1 MPWPSVRS
9 VVFPSCIR
17 RRLAARGQLLRA
29 GQGPRGLRRSFPAQL
44 VAVALLS
51 TASVPGLAQATKA
64 DLARART
71 LYNERQFDQ
80 AIEAARLAGDTPETR
95 DAAAV
100 VLARALLER
109 YRERVDPA
117 DLGAA
122 REALGGVRAMLLE
135 DRERVEYLLALGQAL
150 FLEDEFGAAAIVFES
165 GVEKARLA
173 DPDLGDAMVDWWGSA
188 AERQADG
195 QSRSQRMALFTVLAA
210 GMAEQLQRAP
220 DSSSA
225 AYWLAAARRGAGD
238 PLAAWHAAVAG
249 WVRARLAGERAAS
262 LRADLDKLM
271 IQGIIPDRVKDLAE
285 SDRPAAESQ
294 LRAEWE
300 LVKERWK

>member
-1 MPWPSVRS
+1 VLLS
-9 VVFPSCIR
+9 VVAVPS
-17 RRLAARGQLLRA
+17 
-29 GQGPRGLRRSFPAQL
+29 F
-44 VAVALLS
+44 AVAN
-51 TASVPGLAQATKA
+51 KA
-64 DLARART
+64 DLARARA

-80 AIEAARLAGDTPETR
+80 AIEAARLAADTPETR
-95 DAAAV
+95 DPAAV

-122 REALGGVRAMLLE
+122 REALGGVRALLLE

-150 FLEDEFGAAAIVFES
+150 FLEDEFGAAAVVFES
-165 GVEKARLA
+165 GVEKARDA

-188 AERQADG
+188 AERQADSEDRAG
-195 QSRSQRMALFTVLAA
+195 RIASFAVLAER
-210 GMAEQLQRAP
+210 MTEQLQRAP
-220 DSSSA
+220 GSA
-225 AYWLAAARRGAGD
+225 SASYWLAAARRGSGD
-238 PLAAWHAAVAG
+238 AFGAWHAAIAG
-249 WVRARLAGERAAS
+249 WVRARLSGERAAA

-271 IQGIIPDRVKDLAE
+271 VQGIIPDRVKDVPEA
-285 SDRPAAESQ
+285 DRAAAESQ